1 MCTFY
6 LVFVYTGGDASI
18 FPREDHHHIPQQN
31 QENKDTQPSEG
42 VGKRK
47 RDSEDLGT
55 EAKLVK
61 IDMDG
66 SECVTGGS
74 HSGCVG
80 KRKHN
85 DEDFRTEAKLVKIA
99 TSNHTNAMPVK
110 DAQSTVLPSNS
121 ENVSHGKNY
130 ANAESIY
137 RTGLADV
144 HKHNMENTRES
155 EWSIDNTSPEEMSME
170 SRDFTRTDLTDVRM
184 QSNGE
189 TSSVKE
195 WSTDTEDI
203 LRTDHGDIPKQK
215 IQNNVKNT
223 SIKEQSTDPKN
234 ICTTNAMDVRK
245 QEIQM
250 KNACIK
256 EQFKMETGDVLRTL
270 STYVPR
276 QEIQHSVKKNTSARE
291 WSAKARDIHRTGAKC
306 VPGGAQDPQK
316 AGVHYHTL
324 GVLRIKPGRGERTL
338 SMSCSDKM
346 ARWNVLG
353 CQGALLSHFLS
364 APVFFDSVIVGK

>member
-18 FPREDHHHIPQQN
+18 FPREDHHHITQQN
-31 QENKDTQPSEG
+31 QENKDAQQSEG
-42 VGKRK
+42 AEKRK
-47 RDSEDLGT
+47 HDSEDLGT

-66 SECVTGGS
+66 SECVTDGN
-74 HSGCVG
+74 HSECVE
-80 KRKHN
+80 KRKRN

-99 TSNHTNAMPVK
+99 TSNHRNAMPVK
-110 DAQSTVLPSNS
+110 DAQSAVLLSNS
-121 ENVSHGKNY
+121 ENVSHRKNN

-137 RTGLADV
+137 RTGSADV
-144 HKHNMENTRES
+144 HKHNMDNTRES
-155 EWSIDNTSPEEMSME
+155 ERSRDNTSPEEISME
-170 SRDFTRTDLTDVRM
+170 SRDFTRSDLTDVRM
-184 QSNGE
+184 QNNGE

-195 WSTDTEDI
+195 WSADAEDI
-203 LRTDHGDIPKQK
+203 LRTDPADVPKQK
-215 IQNNVKNT
+215 FQNNGKNT
-223 SIKEQSTDPKN
+223 SVKEQSTDPEN
-234 ICTTNAMDVRK
+234 ICTTNAADVCK
-245 QEIQM
+245 HEIQM

-256 EQFKMETGDVLRTL
+256 EQFKMETEDVLRTI
-270 STYVPR
+270 STDVPR

-291 WSAKARDIHRTGAKC
+291 WSAEARDIHRTGAKC
-306 VPGGAQDPQK
+306 VPGGVQDLQE

-324 GVLRIKPGRGERTL
+324 GALRIKPGRGERTL

>member
-18 FPREDHHHIPQQN
+18 FPREDHQHIPQQN
-31 QENKDTQPSEG
+31 QQNKDAEQSEG
-42 VGKRK
+42 VEKRK

-61 IDMDG
+61 IDMNG
-66 SECVTGGS
+66 SECVTDGS
-74 HSGCVG
+74 HSECVG
-80 KRKHN
+80 KRKRN
-85 DEDFRTEAKLVKIA
+85 DEDFRTEAKVVKTA
-99 TSNHTNAMPVK
+99 TSNHRNAMPVK
-110 DAQSTVLPSNS
+110 DAQSAVLLSNS
-121 ENVSHGKNY
+121 ENVSHRKNN
-130 ANAESIY
+130 ANAEGIY
-137 RTGLADV
+137 RTGSADV
-144 HKHNMENTRES
+144 HMHNMENTCES
-155 EWSIDNTSPEEMSME
+155 ERSRDNASPEEMSVE
-170 SRDFTRTDLTDVRM
+170 SRDFTRTDLTDVCM
-184 QSNGE
+184 QNNGE

-195 WSTDTEDI
+195 RSTDTEDI
-203 LRTDHGDIPKQK
+203 LRTDPADVPKQK

-223 SIKEQSTDPKN
+223 SIKEQSTDPEN
-234 ICTTNAMDVRK
+234 ICATNAADVHK

-256 EQFKMETGDVLRTL
+256 EQFKMETEDVLRTL
-270 STYVPR
+270 STDVPR
-276 QEIQHSVKKNTSARE
+276 QEIQHSVKNTSARE
-291 WSAKARDIHRTGAKC
+291 WSAEVGDIHRTGAKC
-306 VPGGAQDPQK
+306 VPGGAQDPQE

-324 GVLRIKPGRGERTL
+324 GALRIKPGRGERTL